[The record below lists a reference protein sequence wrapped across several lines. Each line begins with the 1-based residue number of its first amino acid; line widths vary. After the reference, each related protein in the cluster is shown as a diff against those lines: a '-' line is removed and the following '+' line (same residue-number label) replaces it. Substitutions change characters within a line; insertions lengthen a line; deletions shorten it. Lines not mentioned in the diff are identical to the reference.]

1 MNIKSDIKS
10 NIKSNIK
17 SKLKSHIRFNIFE
30 RILRPNQGN
39 YSMISRQA
47 EPGFTLLELLVVVL
61 IVSILA
67 AIGIPSW
74 ISLLN
79 RTAVNNAQSEMFQA
93 ISSAKT
99 EATRKKGT
107 WQASFRDATNA
118 NGEQTIQWAVHSG
131 STPSA
136 WQTITVKGVQIDP
149 DNTTFTNSGNSW
161 SIQFNERGEVEVGE
175 EESSPPV
182 QITLL
187 KSNSLNNKRCVL
199 VKTLLGAMGTGSDND
214 CEN

>member
-1 MNIKSDIKS
+1 M

-17 SKLKSHIRFNIFE
+17 SHIKSNIIKQ
-30 RILRPNQGN
+30 ILRQNQGK
-39 YSMISRQA
+39 YSSVDAQA
-47 EPGFTLLELLVVVL
+47 DPGYTLVEVLVVVV
-61 IVSILA
+61 IVTTLA

-93 ISSAKT
+93 ISSAKD
-99 EATRKKGT
+99 EATQKKGT
-107 WQASFRDATNA
+107 WKASFRDATNA

-131 STPSA
+131 SNPSA

-149 DNTTFTNSGNSW
+149 DNTTFEKSGNFW
-161 SIQFNERGEVEVGE
+161 LIKFNERGEVEVGE

-182 QITLL
+182 KITLL
-187 KSNSLNNKRCVL
+187 KSNSVNNKRWRCVF
-199 VKTLLGAMGTGSDND
+199 VRTLLGAMGTGS
-214 CEN
+214 ENECKK